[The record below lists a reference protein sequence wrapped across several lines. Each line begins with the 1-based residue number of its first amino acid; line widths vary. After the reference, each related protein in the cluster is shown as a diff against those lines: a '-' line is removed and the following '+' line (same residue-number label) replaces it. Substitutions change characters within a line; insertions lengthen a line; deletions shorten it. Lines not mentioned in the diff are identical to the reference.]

1 MDIEEFVDIVISR
14 KNKGITDEIFLLIQ
28 NDKDFMKQYLELVE
42 DAGRHNINKQIGKL
56 IKEKYHLK
64 NDEQRCNNPISTL
77 ISSHQEF
84 E

>member
-1 MDIEEFVDIVISR
+1 MHIEEFVDIVISR

-42 DAGRHNINKQIGKL
+42 DVGRHNVNKQIGKL